1 MLPEFITISILEAN
15 MLIKPWR
22 RRGRVIIKLKGMLA
36 DCERKN
42 NLRLWKRVKSI
53 LLYLSGESPSDIVST
68 FGVGQK
74 SVYRWIERYNQ
85 FGPIG
90 LLEGE
95 HTGRPALLNQEQLLW
110 LADIID
116 SGPIAYGF
124 ESGIWTSQIIR
135 QVITEEFGVTY
146 HDAHVRKILYK
157 LGFSVQDPRKKL
169 ALADKNLQ
177 QKWIRETYPAL
188 KKTS

>member
-1 MLPEFITISILEAN
+1 MLT
-15 MLIKPWR
+15 
-22 RRGRVIIKLKGMLA
+22 
-36 DCERKN
+36 DYERNN

-53 LLYLSGESPSDIVST
+53 LFYLGGKSPDDIVST
-68 FGVGQK
+68 FDVGKK
-74 SVYRWIERYNQ
+74 SVYRWIERYNK
-85 FGPIG
+85 FGATG

-95 HTGRPALLNQEQLLW
+95 HTGRPTLLDHEQLLQ

-116 SGPIAYGF
+116 SGPISYGF
-124 ESGIWTSQIIR
+124 ESGVWTSQIIR
-135 QVITEEFGVTY
+135 EVIKQEFGVTY

-177 QKWIRETYPAL
+177 QKWIRETYPTL

>member
-1 MLPEFITISILEAN
+1 
-15 MLIKPWR
+15 MLIKWQR
-22 RRGRVIIKLKGMLA
+22 RIKEQILKLKKMLNA
-36 DCERKN
+36 CEQRN

-53 LLYLSGESPSDIVST
+53 LLYLNNKTPKEIVDTLDVGE
-68 FGVGQK
+68 K
-74 SVYRWIERYNQ
+74 SVYRWIASYNES
-85 FGPIG
+85 GAEG

-95 HTGRPALLNQEQLLW
+95 HTGRPAQLGQDQLLQ

-116 SGPIAYGF
+116 SGPVAYGF
-124 ESGIWTSQIIR
+124 GTGIWTSKM
-135 QVITEEFGVTY
+135 ITEVIKQEFGITY

-169 ALADKNLQ
+169 ALADKGLQ

-188 KKTS
+188 KKTSNEKRNPYVSR